1 MGEKM
6 QADLEVGFRFFPQ
19 TESCSKA
26 PVHTHRHSHSHVR
39 TPLNANTEK
48 AGRGNPAALDDL

>member
-1 MGEKM
+1 M
-6 QADLEVGFRFFPQ
+6 QADLEVGFRFFSQ